1 MAATAAVIGLGSI
14 GAPVAVRLAKAGI
27 STRVVDLRDE
37 ACGPA
42 LAEGATRATSPA
54 EGADGADL
62 VAVAVVNDAQVEE
75 VLLGE
80 RGVLSSARDDC
91 VVAIHSTVRLDT
103 VHKVAAA
110 ARERGV
116 SVLDAGVSIGGAP
129 EPGLLHLMVGGDE
142 AALNRVRAILEKYS
156 HRIDYA
162 GPQGAGMA
170 IKIARNLT
178 GYLLMVSVYEG
189 VRLAERAGADLEQFR
204 RIVKDTDTLSF
215 FRLALDLPT
224 TEPVTESE
232 VAEKY
237 AGRLTGGGAKEHIA
251 AVGPSAAIMEKDV
264 DQAIELA
271 RTLGFELE
279 LGPVA
284 RDLIRPSILL
294 PRG

>member
-129 EPGLLHLMVGGDE
+129 EPGLLHLMVG
-142 AALNRVRAILEKYS
+142 A
-156 HRIDYA
+156 
-162 GPQGAGMA
+162 M
-170 IKIARNLT
+170 
-178 GYLLMVSVYEG
+178 
-189 VRLAERAGADLEQFR
+189 
-204 RIVKDTDTLSF
+204 
-215 FRLALDLPT
+215 
-224 TEPVTESE
+224 
-232 VAEKY
+232 
-237 AGRLTGGGAKEHIA
+237 
-251 AVGPSAAIMEKDV
+251 
-264 DQAIELA
+264 
-271 RTLGFELE
+271 
-279 LGPVA
+279 
-284 RDLIRPSILL
+284 RP
-294 PRG
+294 R

>member
-1 MAATAAVIGLGSI
+1 
-14 GAPVAVRLAKAGI
+14 
-27 STRVVDLRDE
+27 
-37 ACGPA
+37 
-42 LAEGATRATSPA
+42 
-54 EGADGADL
+54 
-62 VAVAVVNDAQVEE
+62 
-75 VLLGE
+75 
-80 RGVLSSARDDC
+80 
-91 VVAIHSTVRLDT
+91 
-103 VHKVAAA
+103 
-110 ARERGV
+110 
-116 SVLDAGVSIGGAP
+116 
-129 EPGLLHLMVGGDE
+129 
-142 AALNRVRAILEKYS
+142 LNRVRAILEKYS